1 MAIKKP
7 ILGVVHLGALPH
19 RAGGTGGAGGTDGA
33 GSFDEVYEAGLRDAR
48 ALAAGGVTGVILEN
62 FGDAPCRKGTA
73 DDPVSPDVPAALAVM
88 ARAVRLEVGVLVGIN
103 CLRNDGMAAL
113 GAAAVAGA
121 SWVRV
126 NVLSGACVTDQGI
139 VEGEAARLAAYRR
152 QLGIEIVVLA
162 DLFVKHAVPLGDM
175 DPVIAAKDLAGRSGA
190 DALIVTG
197 PRTGEP
203 VDVEFLDTVKQAV
216 GDFPVWIGSGLCA
229 ENASAL
235 WPRCDGGIV
244 GTAFKVDSKVAAAV
258 DRERVRELCQL
269 LRSL

>member
-19 RAGGTGGAGGTDGA
+19 RAGGTDGA
-33 GSFDEVYEAGLRDAR
+33 GSFDEVYEAALRDAR

-62 FGDAPCRKGTA
+62 FGDAPFRKGTA

-88 ARAVRLEVGVLVGIN
+88 ARAVRLELEVPVGIN

-139 VEGEAARLAAYRR
+139 VEAEAARLAAYRR
-152 QLGIEIVVLA
+152 QLGIQIGVLA
-162 DLFVKHAVPLGDM
+162 DLFVKHAVPLGDV
-175 DPVIAAKDLAGRSGA
+175 DPVTAAKDLAVRSGA
-190 DALIVTG
+190 DALITTG
-197 PRTGEP
+197 ARTGEP
-203 VDVEFLDTVKQAV
+203 VAVDFLDTVKQAV
-216 GDFPVWIGSGLCA
+216 GDFPVWVGSGLCV
-229 ENASAL
+229 ENAATL

-244 GTAFKVDSKVAAAV
+244 GTAFKADGRLGAAV
-258 DRERVRELCQL
+258 DPERVRQLCDL